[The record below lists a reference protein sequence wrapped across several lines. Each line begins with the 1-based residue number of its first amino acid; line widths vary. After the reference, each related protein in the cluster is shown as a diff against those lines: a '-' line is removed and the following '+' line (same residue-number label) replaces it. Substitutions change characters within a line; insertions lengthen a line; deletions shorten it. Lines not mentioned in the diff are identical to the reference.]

1 MPSALPDGDPSP
13 HDGRL
18 PARALREA
26 GERPFSAYVHVP
38 FCAARC
44 GYCDFNTYT
53 AAELGGMSQQ
63 TYVDGVAREID
74 LARMVMGEV
83 PPLASIFFGG
93 GTPTL
98 LEPSDQ
104 VAIVAS
110 LRDTFGMAGDCEVTT
125 EANPESV
132 SPEQL
137 RRLRDGGINRI
148 SFGMQSAIPH
158 VLTTLDRQHTP
169 GRVAEAV
176 AEARAAGFDNVS
188 LDLIYGTPGELA
200 SDWRASLQAA
210 LDLRPDHVSAYA
222 LIVEAGTA
230 LARRIGRGELPDV
243 VDDDQAERYEVADA
257 TLSSSGL
264 QWYEVSNWSTS
275 DQTRCRHNLA
285 YWRGDSWWGFG
296 PGAHSH
302 VGGVRWW
309 NVKHPRQ
316 YAAQL
321 SSGQTPAAARE
332 VLDESTRRAERVLLE
347 VRLRDGLAVEVLD
360 TSGPPTADQLARQG
374 LVEPK
379 DLEGGR
385 VVLTLR
391 GRLLADLVV
400 RRLLDG

>member
-1 MPSALPDGDPSP
+1 
-13 HDGRL
+13 
-18 PARALREA
+18 
-26 GERPFSAYVHVP
+26 V
-38 FCAARC
+38 
-44 GYCDFNTYT
+44 
-53 AAELGGMSQQ
+53 
-63 TYVDGVAREID
+63 
-74 LARMVMGEV
+74 
-83 PPLASIFFGG
+83 
-93 GTPTL
+93 
-98 LEPSDQ
+98 SD
-104 VAIVAS
+104 
-110 LRDTFGMAGDCEVTT
+110 
-125 EANPESV
+125 
-132 SPEQL
+132 
-137 RRLRDGGINRI
+137 
-148 SFGMQSAIPH
+148 
-158 VLTTLDRQHTP
+158 
-169 GRVAEAV
+169 
-176 AEARAAGFDNVS
+176 
-188 LDLIYGTPGELA
+188 
-200 SDWRASLQAA
+200 
-210 LDLRPDHVSAYA
+210 YA